1 MQHPALNAT
10 VEDAECSAVVRHG
23 AHHIGIAMDTS
34 RGLVVPV
41 VKDVQAK
48 SVLEVRGWS
57 PHDCVPKR

>member
-1 MQHPALNAT
+1 

-48 SVLEVRGWS
+48 SVLEVR
-57 PHDCVPKR
+57 D